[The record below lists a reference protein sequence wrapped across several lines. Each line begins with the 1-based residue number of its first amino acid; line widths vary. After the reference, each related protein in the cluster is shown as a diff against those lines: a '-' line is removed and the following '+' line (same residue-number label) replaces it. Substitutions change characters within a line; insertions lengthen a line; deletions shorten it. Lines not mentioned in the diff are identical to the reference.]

1 MAIKQILMWGDPRLN
16 ALSKVVTADDSITE
30 LTALVKDL
38 FDTMHHGGGIGLAA
52 PQIGVM
58 KRVFVMDIGKGDPR
72 VFVNPFIVVTEGLKR
87 PVYEGCLSLPGVREQ
102 VDRHSDVTLSAWCET
117 SYDHFTGAEDHVMV
131 QVQELEAQCVQHET
145 EHLNG
150 HLFVD
155 TFKPMKLARLK
166 EQFQRSIGARP

>member
-16 ALSKVVTADDSITE
+16 ALSKPVTDDDSVTE
-30 LTALVKDL
+30 LTDLVRDL
-38 FDTMHHGGGIGLAA
+38 FDTMRHGNGLGLAA

-72 VFVNPFIVVTEGLKR
+72 VFVNPFIVETDGVKT

-102 VDRHSDVTLSAWCET
+102 VDRFSDVTLYARCET
-117 SYDHFTGAEDHVMV
+117 SYDHFTGEQALFTV
-131 QVQELEAQCVQHET
+131 QVQGLEAQCVQHEND
-145 EHLNG
+145 HLNG

-155 TFKPMKLARLK
+155 GFKPMKLARLK
-166 EQFQRSIGARP
+166 EQFQRSIGGRS